1 MFFMTNN
8 SQSPREYDA
17 VLGGNS
23 PPPIYGAVLS
33 GIEGLKG
40 RLETGNKQQRVESLA
55 DAIKYGDAGID
66 LLIEAL
72 NDGEIEIRAK
82 AFQLLQN
89 VESGKVKQIVNKGI
103 PLKKGD
109 KLYSVYESII
119 DYNDYCYDLIDY
131 IDDEDDYYDFE
142 GQLLSQ
148 HILKENAE
156 AVALKYHCWRTLK
169 EDILEIGW
177 NECDGLREK
186 FNIISWCKNHNIP
199 IRLPDESNSQ
209 FEQRLIAKLNNI
221 KVSQHIYQDVDINK
235 YNWDIRNQL
244 EVKTINYLK
253 ENHKFE
259 LLGQLWFDA
268 VGKLAFVHEESI
280 EKETY
285 LKA

>member
-1 MFFMTNN
+1 MTNN

>member
-1 MFFMTNN
+1 MTNN

-23 PPPIYGAVLS
+23 PPPIYGAVLG

-55 DAIKYGDAGID
+55 DALKYADAGID

-72 NDGEIEIRAK
+72 DDGEIEIRAK
-82 AFQLLQN
+82 AFQLLQD
-89 VESGKVKQIVNKGI
+89 VDSEKVKQIVNKGI